1 MNVDKSN
8 GLIHLQSTLNVLMNK
23 KNFLKIN
30 NSNEYLVKQDNF
42 DDKIKNDETNL
53 LVKQYGGD
61 SLIKNKMK
69 IESIVDYSE
78 VDNIVKCVEHLK
90 GSLDLDDIDESD
102 YPSIES
108 FNETV
113 HQLIIKVVSL
123 VDVFQYTGLRDIATI
138 FRINKYCVKVIKDSK
153 FYLIYFF
160 KKDRNYVIKK
170 EKEFFYSIG
179 YRFPFDKY
187 RMIAYTVLNIL
198 ETKVNKNFNSNLIFY
213 ISKQIQLQDCKEFC
227 EPKKYYEINGY
238 FYDEFNRKLGVTIYE
253 DKLNEKETVEIIQ
266 FPNNSIRILGKI
278 ECIRPNSF
286 LTKGHQKSVTN
297 IDDCI
302 DDFDF

>member
-1 MNVDKSN
+1 
-8 GLIHLQSTLNVLMNK
+8 MNK
-23 KNFLKIN
+23 KNFLKMN
-30 NSNEYLVKQDNF
+30 NSNEYLVEQDNF
-42 DDKIKNDETNL
+42 DDKIKNDIEQDNFDDKIKNDKTNL

-160 KKDRNYVIKK
+160 KKDRNYIIKK

-198 ETKVNKNFNSNLIFY
+198 ETKVTKNFNSNLIFY

-253 DKLNEKETVEIIQ
+253 DKLNGKETVEIIQ

-297 IDDCI
+297 IDDYI

>member
-1 MNVDKSN
+1 M
-8 GLIHLQSTLNVLMNK
+8 
-23 KNFLKIN
+23 N
-30 NSNEYLVKQDNF
+30 NSNEYLIKQDIF
-42 DDKIKNDETNL
+42 DDETKKNKTD
-53 LVKQYGGD
+53 LVIKQYGGD
-61 SLIKNKMK
+61 SLTKNKRK
-69 IESIVDYSE
+69 NELIVDYSE

-90 GSLDLDDIDESD
+90 GSLDLDDIDESE

-108 FNETV
+108 FNETEHKV
-113 HQLIIKVVSL
+113 VTKVVSL

-153 FYLIYFF
+153 FYTIYFF
-160 KKDRNYVIKK
+160 KKDENYIIKN

-179 YRFPFDKY
+179 YKFSFDKY

-198 ETKVNKNFNSNLIFY
+198 ETKVSKNLNLNLLFY

-238 FYDEFNRKLGVTIYE
+238 FYDEFNRKLGFTIYE
-253 DKLNEKETVEIIQ
+253 DKLDEKEIVEIIQ

-286 LTKGHQKSVTN
+286 LTKGHQKSVIN
-297 IDDCI
+297 IEDCI

>member
-23 KNFLKIN
+23 KNFLKMN

-42 DDKIKNDETNL
+42 DDKIKNDKTNL

-160 KKDRNYVIKK
+160 KKDRNYIIKK

-253 DKLNEKETVEIIQ
+253 DKLNGKETVEIIQ

>member
-1 MNVDKSN
+1 
-8 GLIHLQSTLNVLMNK
+8 MNK

-42 DDKIKNDETNL
+42 DDKIKNDKTNL

-160 KKDRNYVIKK
+160 KKDRNYIIKK

-253 DKLNEKETVEIIQ
+253 DKLNGKETVEIIQ